1 MKTYTIKTDG
11 YIVTVIDRK
20 TLKTLAEYNSPE
32 PARHARLL
40 RWYIDAH
47 LANGGTLGNYQ
58 W

>member
-1 MKTYTIKTDG
+1 MKTYTVKTDG

-20 TLKTLAEYNSPE
+20 TLKTLAEYNSVE

-40 RWYIDAH
+40 RRYIDAH
-47 LANGGTLGNYQ
+47 LASGGTLGNYQ

>member
-20 TLKTLAEYNSPE
+20 TLKTLAEYNSAE

-40 RWYIDAH
+40 RRYIDAH
-47 LANGGTLGNYQ
+47 LASGGTLGNYQ